1 MNDKLVLL
9 YLENQNANIVVKT
22 SSGKSER
29 VNIKNV
35 IMQGTVWGSLMC
47 TTTMD
52 KLGQLACTKNY
63 LTYKYKGVVETPSLG
78 MVDDILSVQK
88 CSEDALKAN
97 AVINAF
103 VEGKKLKLS
112 NKKCH
117 KIHISKRKTDE
128 CNNSE
133 LKIHGDK
140 MSDSIKEKYLGD
152 YITKSGKNDSTI
164 EDRKGKG
171 YGIVA
176 EILAILDDIPLG
188 KYKME
193 IGLMLRQAMLL
204 NGILYNSE
212 AWHSLTEKD
221 IRSLEAVDEYL
232 LRSLVKGHSKVPI
245 EFLFLEAGAI
255 PIRFLISCRRI
266 LYLQTILKRND
277 NELIKRIYRA
287 QAQDPSPG
295 DFIELVKKDFEMI
308 KEDFNENKIQNM
320 TKGSFKKFIKEK
332 IKTAAFDHLR
342 KLQEKHSKIRDIVYK
357 KLEIQPYMVSP
368 VFLDEEVNTLHSVRS
383 RAVDCKANY
392 RNMYKDDDMLCI
404 LCKTEFCDQKHIL
417 TCSVLLD
424 GLQTMETA
432 RSKIMYT
439 DIFSDNTSKQ
449 KEVTALYRTLLD
461 IRKKK
466 IQDLL
471 AEQSPST
478 PTEVQGG
485 SIISQPCIVY
495 SSSGK

>member
-1 MNDKLVLL
+1 
-9 YLENQNANIVVKT
+9 
-22 SSGKSER
+22 
-29 VNIKNV
+29 
-35 IMQGTVWGSLMC
+35 MC
-47 TTTMD
+47 TATMD
-52 KLGQLACTKNY
+52 KLGQLAYKNSD
-63 LTYKYKGVVETPSLG
+63 LTYKYKGVVETPTLG
-78 MVDDILSVQK
+78 MVDDVLSVQK
-88 CSEDALKAN
+88 CSDDALKAN

-117 KIHISKRKTDE
+117 KIHVSKKKTYE

-133 LKIHGDK
+133 LKIHDEK
-140 MSDSIKEKYLGD
+140 MSDSKKEKYLGD
-152 YITKSGKNDSTI
+152 YIIDSGKNDSTI
-164 EDRKGKG
+164 EDRRSKG

-221 IRSLEAVDEYL
+221 IKTLEAVDEHL

-245 EFLFLEAGAI
+245 EFLFLETGTI
-255 PIRFLISCRRI
+255 PLRFLISCRRI
-266 LYLQTILKRND
+266 LYLQTILKRSD
-277 NELIKRIYRA
+277 NELIKRIYKA
-287 QAQDPSPG
+287 QAENPSPG
-295 DFIELVKKDFEMI
+295 DFIELVKKDFVTIRE
-308 KEDFNENKIQNM
+308 EFNESKILNM
-320 TKGSFKKFIKEK
+320 TKESFKKVIKEK
-332 IKTAAFDHLR
+332 IKTAAFDYLR
-342 KLQEKHSKIRDIVYK
+342 TLQAKHSKIQDIVYRR
-357 KLEIQPYMVSP
+357 LEIQPYMVSP
-368 VFLDEEVNTLHSVRS
+368 VFLDEEVNILHSLRS

-404 LCKTEFCDQKHIL
+404 LCKIEYCDQKHIL
-417 TCSVLLD
+417 TCSVLLNA
-424 GLQTMETA
+424 LQTMNTA
-432 RSKIMYT
+432 RSKIMYE
-439 DIFSDNTSKQ
+439 DIFNEDTFKQ

-471 AEQSPST
+471 EVQSPST
-478 PTEVQGG
+478 PTEVLRG